1 VAAESILDK
10 AVGLIP
16 GVGTPKRR
24 KPPTG
29 PQAQLATLKRNL
41 SKLARDVDKLGKLIV
56 SSQKK
61 KLAPRVATAKHDR
74 RFLPGRE
81 LCRNLGDAV
90 D

>member
-1 VAAESILDK
+1 MGGKAVAAESIIAK
-10 AVGLIP
+10 AIGLIP

-61 KLAPRVATAKHDR
+61 PAPRAATAKR
-74 RFLPGRE
+74 ISAAKKPAKSRS
-81 LCRNLGDAV
+81 
-90 D
+90 

>member
-1 VAAESILDK
+1 MGGKAVAAERIIAK
-10 AVGLIP
+10 AIGLIP

-61 KLAPRVATAKHDR
+61 KPAPRAAAAKR
-74 RFLPGRE
+74 ISAAKKPAKSRS
-81 LCRNLGDAV
+81 
-90 D
+90 

>member
-1 VAAESILDK
+1 MGGKAVAAESIFDK
-10 AVGLIP
+10 AIGLIP

-61 KLAPRVATAKHDR
+61 KPAPRAATAKR
-74 RFLPGRE
+74 ISTAKKPAKSRS
-81 LCRNLGDAV
+81 
-90 D
+90 